1 MDTVNSYLI
10 VLSTDY
16 HTTNTTSSLKQENPD
31 FASDELILLLLLMV
45 DPFEKQACR
54 NCLAKQNRRTIN
66 VCNRVFIFI
75 TYLSSFA
82 YLLPLKTYCELI
94 CIE

>member
-1 MDTVNSYLI
+1 MDTVNSYLV

-16 HTTNTTSSLKQENPD
+16 HTTNTSSLKQENPN
-31 FASDELILLLLLMV
+31 FASDELILLLLFMV

-66 VCNRVFIFI
+66 VCN
-75 TYLSSFA
+75 
-82 YLLPLKTYCELI
+82 
-94 CIE
+94 